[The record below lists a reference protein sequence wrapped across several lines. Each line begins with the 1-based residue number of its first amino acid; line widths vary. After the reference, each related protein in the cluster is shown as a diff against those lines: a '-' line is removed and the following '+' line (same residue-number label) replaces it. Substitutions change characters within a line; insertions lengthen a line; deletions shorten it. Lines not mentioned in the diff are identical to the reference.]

1 MLVSDLMRK
10 IGSAPVPP
18 VLLFAPGKAA
28 FNKEPFEPMLAEE
41 AIAQITAACVEP
53 SMRDLAYTA
62 FNAPDVSPAE
72 IVAEANTLPFLV
84 ERRVIL
90 VRGAAKLFDM
100 PSEKKSPL
108 APLIEYLKSPNPA
121 TVLMLLAPTADK
133 RKKLYKSFVDAGAVV
148 ECPQLDDKALSE
160 WLRHRAESMGKRFE
174 RHAVE
179 ELIARAGSRL
189 SDVSNALNI
198 VSNYVGASET
208 ISASDVTTACAD
220 VAEETVWNLTDAIA
234 VSDTRKALESLHQLL
249 AMGKVPDEILG
260 TVNWLLE
267 NAYRACPES
276 RAGGVKSNFVKE
288 KVAPLA
294 RKYGRAKAIEALAL
308 CTKTHFM
315 IRSTG
320 VDHVLALEILIIRL
334 AAPMPRRAA

>member
-1 MLVSDLMRK
+1 MLVSELMRK
-10 IGSAPVPP
+10 IGSEPVPP

-28 FNKEPFEPMLAEE
+28 FNKEPFEPALAEE
-41 AIAQITAACVEP
+41 AIAKITGVCVDP
-53 SMRDLAYTA
+53 GMRDLAYTA
-62 FNAPDVSPAE
+62 YNATDVSPAE
-72 IVAEANTLPFLV
+72 IIAEANTLPFLV

-90 VRGAAKLFDM
+90 VRGASKLFDM

-108 APLIEYLKSPNPA
+108 VPLLEYLESPNPA
-121 TVLMLLAPTADK
+121 TVLMFVAPTADK
-133 RKKLYKSFVDAGAVV
+133 RKKLYKNFADIGAVV
-148 ECPQLDDKALSE
+148 ECPQLDDKSLAE
-160 WLRHRAESMGKRFE
+160 WVRHRAELMGKRFE
-174 RHAVE
+174 RQAVE

-198 VSNYVGASET
+198 VANYVGAADT
-208 ISASDVTTACAD
+208 IKAADVNTACAD

-234 VSDTRKALESLHQLL
+234 VSNTRNALESLHQLL
-249 AMGKVPDEILG
+249 AMGKAPDEILG

-267 NAYRACPES
+267 NAYRACPDS
-276 RAGGVKSNFVKE
+276 HAGGVKSSFVE
-288 KVAPLA
+288 KKVSPLA
-294 RKYGRAKAIEALAL
+294 KKYGRAKAIEALAL

-320 VDHVLALEILIIRL
+320 VDHVLALEMLVIRL